1 VRRAG
6 FAALLLALALPAV
19 AAGADSF
26 VIVGDQVPTTAPA
39 AVSFP
44 SAAEANQP
52 DQIAVDTGFTS
63 RPEWVEQRTVE
74 DLRSI
79 WQNAGAAYG
88 VPWQVLAAI
97 NKVETNFGGNM
108 GPSSAGAV
116 GWMQFMPDTWLR
128 WGVDAN
134 GDGVADP
141 WNADD
146 AIYAAARY
154 LAASGGSSDIRS
166 AVFSYNHADWYVNE
180 VMALA
185 AVYAGGTTPD
195 ASFGLAQVDLG
206 PLKDRL
212 AAAREALRDAQAAEQ
227 RLSAPLASAQGRL
240 RHTPLLSDQLLAQKR
255 LTIAG
260 VRYDRAQAL
269 TRRLERQVAAAEAA
283 LSKARA
289 ASFVQPTQ
297 LFGSLPSVTD
307 SSFDLPALSFSA
319 GTGAGP
325 AQDALTYALA
335 QLGTPYLWG
344 GEGPD
349 AFDCSGL
356 VQAAFAST
364 GVSIPRVAQDQFNAG
379 PLLPPGEPLQPGD
392 LVFFGNGPGDVG
404 HVGMVSGPG
413 LMVDAPFTGAVV
425 RFDSYERASYVGAT
439 RPAADAAWVSSGAP
453 SNAPSRAAA
462 PAGQVLEFSNAAAS
476 PTPGDIFFTKNP

>member
-1 VRRAG
+1 
-6 FAALLLALALPAV
+6 
-19 AAGADSF
+19 
-26 VIVGDQVPTTAPA
+26 
-39 AVSFP
+39 
-44 SAAEANQP
+44 
-52 DQIAVDTGFTS
+52 
-63 RPEWVEQRTVE
+63 
-74 DLRSI
+74 
-79 WQNAGAAYG
+79 
-88 VPWQVLAAI
+88 
-97 NKVETNFGGNM
+97 M

-154 LAASGGSSDIRS
+154 LAASGGATDIRS

-185 AVYAGGTTPD
+185 DVYAGGTIPD

-206 PLKDRL
+206 
-212 AAAREALRDAQAAEQ
+212 AAAGQAGSCTRGA
-227 RLSAPLASAQGRL
+227 RATRRPPSGSSRRRSPAR
-240 RHTPLLSDQLLAQKR
+240 RHGSGTTALLSDRLMAQKR

-260 VRYDRAQAL
+260 FRYDQAQA
-269 TRRLERQVAAAEAA
+269 RHAAARAA
-283 LSKARA
+283 GRLGAGQTLSRARA

-319 GTGAGP
+319 GTGERAGRR
-325 AQDALTYALA
+325 TRSNFALA
-335 QLGTPYLWG
+335 QLGTPYRWG

-356 VQAAFAST
+356 VQAAYASA
-364 GVSIPRVAQDQFNAG
+364 GVALPRVAQQQFERG
-379 PLLPPGEPLQPGD
+379 PVAPARRAAAAPVTSCSSATTPAHVE
-392 LVFFGNGPGDVG
+392 
-404 HVGMVSGPG
+404 HVGMV
-413 LMVDAPFTGAVV
+413 AGARPDGRRAVH
-425 RFDSYERASYVGAT
+425 RRRRPLRRYERESYLGAT
-439 RPAADAAWVSSGAP
+439 RPSATQGPQD
-453 SNAPSRAAA
+453 AAA
-462 PAGQVLEFSNAAAS
+462 PTSTRSPPAPPARCSPSS
-476 PTPGDIFFTKNP
+476 PTSSSPPAGWGAALHQKPLRPGDSPAERER

>member
-1 VRRAG
+1 MRRVV
-6 FAALLLALALPAV
+6 FLALLLALALPAV
-19 AAGADSF
+19 AGGADTF
-26 VIVGDQVPTTAPA
+26 VIVGAEVPTTVPPQ
-39 AVSFP
+39 VTVP
-44 SAAEANQP
+44 SAAEANQSGG
-52 DQIAVDTGFTS
+52 IAVDTGFTA
-63 RPEWVEQRTVE
+63 RPMWVEQRSVE
-74 DLRSI
+74 GLRSI

-88 VPWQVLAAI
+88 IPWQVLAAI

-185 AVYAGGTTPD
+185 GVYAGGTSPD

-206 PLKDRL
+206 PLQDRL
-212 AAAREALRDAQAAEQ
+212 AAAREALRNAQAAE
-227 RLSAPLASAQGRL
+227 RDLSGPLARAQARL
-240 RHTPLLSDQLLAQKR
+240 GHTALLSDRLLAQKR

-269 TRRLERQVAAAEAA
+269 SRRLEGQVAAAQAA
-283 LSKARA
+283 LSRARA

-325 AQDALTYALA
+325 AQDALNYALA

-356 VQAAFAST
+356 VQTAFASA
-364 GVSIPRVAQDQFNAG
+364 GIGLPRVAQDQYNAG
-379 PLLPPGEPLQPGD
+379 PLLPAGEPLQPGD
-392 LVFFGNGPGDVG
+392 LVFFGNGAGHVE

-439 RPAADAAWVSSGAP
+439 RPAANGTWVSGEAATTP
-453 SNAPSRAAA
+453 SVGAA
-462 PAGQVLEFSNAAAS
+462 PAGQVLEFSTATAS
-476 PTPGDIFFTKNP
+476 PTSGDIFFTKNP